1 MLSLFF
7 MVYLGYQPIQTKYN
21 MPLIIVILGIL
32 LLFILIAKFKLNAFI
47 TFIIVS
53 LFVGIAEG
61 MEPLSVVDSI
71 QKGIGNILGFLV
83 IILGLGAMLGK
94 LVADSGAAQRITTK
108 LVEKFGK
115 KNIQWAVVLTG
126 FIVGIPMF
134 YSVGFVILVPL
145 VFTIAAATGLPLL
158 YVGLPMLASLSVTHG
173 YLPPH
178 PAPTAIAATFSAD
191 IGKTLLYGICV
202 AIPAIIVAGP
212 LLSRTLKGI
221 NATPLKEFLNPVI
234 LKEEEM
240 PSMANSIIS
249 ALLPVIL
256 IAIAALAEFALPDT
270 FFLKKTLIFMGN
282 PAIAMLISV
291 LVAIYTLG
299 LGRGKKMKEVMDSV
313 GSAITGITMVLLI
326 IAGSGA
332 LKQVLI
338 DSGVS
343 EYIGAMLQESSISP
357 LILAWLIATV
367 IRVCVGSATV
377 AGLTAAGIVLPL
389 TQGTGVSPEL
399 MVLAIGSGS
408 LMLSHVNDSG
418 FWLFKEYFNLSVKD
432 TLKSWT
438 VMETT
443 VGVMG
448 LVGVLVINMF
458 I

>member
-1 MLSLFF
+1 
-7 MVYLGYQPIQTKYN
+7 
-21 MPLIIVILGIL
+21 MPLFIVILGIF
-32 LLFILIAKFKLNAFI
+32 LLFALIAYFKLNAFI
-47 TFIIVS
+47 SFIMVS

-61 MEPLSVVDSI
+61 MEPVTVIDSI

-94 LVADSGAAQRITTK
+94 LVADSGAAQKITTK

-134 YSVGFVILVPL
+134 YSVGFVILIPL

-178 PAPTAIAATFSAD
+178 PAPTAIAATFNAD
-191 IGKTLLYGICV
+191 IGKTLLYGIIV

-212 LLSRTLKGI
+212 LLSRTMKDI
-221 NATPLKEFLNPVI
+221 KATPLKEFLNPVI
-234 LKEEEM
+234 LKDEEM
-240 PSMANSIIS
+240 PSTSISILT
-249 ALLPVIL
+249 ALLPVII
-256 IAIAALAEFALPDT
+256 IAIAALATLLFPEGSTL
-270 FFLKKTLIFMGN
+270 LKILVFIGN
-282 PAIAMLISV
+282 PVIAMLISV

-299 LGRGKKMKEVMDSV
+299 LARGKKMKEVMDSLAK
-313 GSAITGITMVLLI
+313 AITGITMVLLI
-326 IAGSGA
+326 IAGAGA

-343 EYIGAMLQESSISP
+343 DYIGDMLNGSSISP

-389 TQGTGVSPEL
+389 VDGTGVSAEL

-418 FWLFKEYFNLSVKD
+418 FWLYKEYFNLSIKD
-432 TLKSWT
+432 TLKTWT

-448 LVGVLVINMF
+448 LVGVLILNIF

>member
-1 MLSLFF
+1 
-7 MVYLGYQPIQTKYN
+7 MV
-21 MPLIIVILGIL
+21 
-32 LLFILIAKFKLNAFI
+32 
-47 TFIIVS
+47 
-53 LFVGIAEG
+53 
-61 MEPLSVVDSI
+61 
-71 QKGIGNILGFLV
+71 
-83 IILGLGAMLGK
+83 
-94 LVADSGAAQRITTK
+94 
-108 LVEKFGK
+108 
-115 KNIQWAVVLTG
+115 
-126 FIVGIPMF
+126 
-134 YSVGFVILVPL
+134 
-145 VFTIAAATGLPLL
+145 
-158 YVGLPMLASLSVTHG
+158 
-173 YLPPH
+173 
-178 PAPTAIAATFSAD
+178 
-191 IGKTLLYGICV
+191 
-202 AIPAIIVAGP
+202 
-212 LLSRTLKGI
+212 
-221 NATPLKEFLNPVI
+221 

-256 IAIAALAEFALPDT
+256 IAVAALAQLLLPAD
-270 FFLKKTLIFMGN
+270 FFLTKILVFMGN
-282 PAIAMLISV
+282 PAIAMLIAV

-299 LGRGKKMKEVMDSV
+299 LGRGKSMKDVMDSV

-343 EYIGAMLQESSISP
+343 EYIGGILEQSSISP

-389 TQGTGVSPEL
+389 VQGTGVSPEL

-418 FWLFKEYFNLSVKD
+418 FWLFKEYFNLSVND
-432 TLKSWT
+432 TLRSWT

>member
-1 MLSLFF
+1 
-7 MVYLGYQPIQTKYN
+7 
-21 MPLIIVILGIL
+21 MPLVIVILGIL

-71 QKGIGNILGFLV
+71 QKGIGSILGFLV

-178 PAPTAIAATFSAD
+178 PAPTAIASIFNAD

-221 NATPLKEFLNPVI
+221 NATPLKEFLNPVV

-270 FFLKKTLIFMGN
+270 FFLKTTLIFMGN

-443 VGVMG
+443 VGIMG
-448 LVGVLVINMF
+448 LIGVLVINEF

>member
-1 MLSLFF
+1 
-7 MVYLGYQPIQTKYN
+7 
-21 MPLIIVILGIL
+21 MPIVIVTAGIL
-32 LLFILIAKFKLNAFI
+32 ILFILIAHFKLNAFI
-47 TFIIVS
+47 SFIIVS
-53 LFVGIAEG
+53 LLVGVAQGLDFETV
-61 MEPLSVVDSI
+61 SQSI
-71 QKGIGNILGFLV
+71 QTGIGNTLGYLIL
-83 IILGLGAMLGK
+83 ILGLGAMLGK
-94 LVADSGAAQRITTK
+94 LVADSGAAQRITTQ

-115 KNIQWAVVLTG
+115 KHIQWAVVLTG

-134 YSVGFVILVPL
+134 YTVGFVILIPL
-145 VFTIAAATGLPLL
+145 VFTVAAATGLPLI

-178 PAPTAIAATFSAD
+178 PAPTGIAVIFKAD
-191 IGKTLLYGICV
+191 IGKTLLYGILV
-202 AIPAIIVAGP
+202 AIPAIVVAGP
-212 LLSRTLKGI
+212 ILSRFIK
-221 NATPLKEFLNPVI
+221 NVEATPLKEFLNPRI
-234 LKEEEM
+234 LTDEEM
-240 PSMANSIIS
+240 PSTSTSMLT

-256 IAIAALAEFALPDT
+256 IGFASVIALLLPEEN
-270 FFLKKTLIFMGN
+270 IFRKATDVLGN
-282 PAIAMLISV
+282 PVIAMLISV

-299 LGRGKKMKEVMDSV
+299 LARGKKMKDVMDSV
-313 GSAITGITMVLLI
+313 SSAVSGITMVLLI
-326 IAGSGA
+326 IAGAGA

-343 EYIGAMLQESSISP
+343 EYIGEMLKGSTISP
-357 LILAWLIATV
+357 LVLAWLITTV

-389 TQGTGVSPEL
+389 IANTNVSPEL

-418 FWLFKEYFNLSVKD
+418 FWLYKEYFNLSVKD
-432 TLKSWT
+432 TLKTWT

-448 LVGVLVINMF
+448 LIGVLVLDIF

>member
-1 MLSLFF
+1 MGCCFDRIYRGHPYVLFSRF
-7 MVYLGYQPIQTKYN
+7 
-21 MPLIIVILGIL
+21 
-32 LLFILIAKFKLNAFI
+32 
-47 TFIIVS
+47 
-53 LFVGIAEG
+53 
-61 MEPLSVVDSI
+61 
-71 QKGIGNILGFLV
+71 
-83 IILGLGAMLGK
+83 
-94 LVADSGAAQRITTK
+94 
-108 LVEKFGK
+108 
-115 KNIQWAVVLTG
+115 
-126 FIVGIPMF
+126 
-134 YSVGFVILVPL
+134 
-145 VFTIAAATGLPLL
+145 
-158 YVGLPMLASLSVTHG
+158 
-173 YLPPH
+173 
-178 PAPTAIAATFSAD
+178 APTAIAAIFNAD
-191 IGKTLLYGICV
+191 IGKTLLYGIIV

-212 LLSRTLKGI
+212 LLSRKLKGI
-221 NATPLKEFLNPVI
+221 NATPLKEFINPVI

-270 FFLKKTLIFMGN
+270 FFLKKIFIGN

-343 EYIGAMLQESSISP
+343 EYIGAMLQDSTISP

-389 TQGTGVSPEL
+389 VQGTGVSPEL

-418 FWLFKEYFNLSVKD
+418 FWLFKEYFNLSVND

-448 LVGVLVINMF
+448 LLGVLVLNVF